1 MTGDRRFNLCL
12 ICTKNVIVVLIK
24 EMSKEGLHCPS
35 SGSISRLR
43 KLKTIITYQEKKAV
57 G

>member
-24 EMSKEGLHCPS
+24 EMSNERLHCPL
-35 SGSISRLR
+35 SGINITTE
-43 KLKTIITYQEKKAV
+43 KT
-57 G
+57 